1 VSIKPKNDAVARTSL
16 SVAFTVG
23 LYGAAFGAAGVTA
36 GFTIL
41 QTCLLS
47 ILLFSGASQFAVVG
61 IMGAGGSAISAIA
74 TATLLGFRNAL
85 YGLQMAPILKV
96 TGLKRILSAQITID
110 ESTAVSTLQENDVD
124 RKRGFYLTG
133 IGVYVFW
140 NLFTYLGALGASAI
154 GDPAV
159 WGLDAAVPAAFCGL
173 VWPRLKDKKQFLI
186 SALAIVLALSL
197 TPITAAG
204 IPIIT
209 TVLLAIIYWVEKMSA
224 IWIAVIGSSI
234 TAFLNKYIG
243 HSVPEKWLDR
253 PRFKRINTLVPI
265 VLLSAL
271 VGVQTFATKKEIVI
285 DQRFAGVLVALIAL
299 KLKASFPIV
308 VASAAITS
316 AAIYNLF

>member
-1 VSIKPKNDAVARTSL
+1 VSVNPNRNQVDRTAL

-36 GFTIL
+36 GFSIL

-61 IMGAGGSAISAIA
+61 IMGAGGSAVSAIA

-96 TGLKRILSAQITID
+96 KGLKRILAAQITID
-110 ESTAVSTLQENDVD
+110 ESTAVATLQENDAD
-124 RKRGFYLTG
+124 RRRGFYVTG
-133 IGVYVFW
+133 IGVFVFW
-140 NLFTYLGALGASAI
+140 NLFTFLGALGASAI

-173 VWPRLKDKKQFLI
+173 IWPRLKNKTHFI
-186 SALAIVLALSL
+186 VSAVAIAWALLL

-209 TVLLAIIYWVEKMSA
+209 TVLLA
-224 IWIAVIGSSI
+224 VIFG
-234 TAFLNKYIG
+234 L
-243 HSVPEKWLDR
+243 
-253 PRFKRINTLVPI
+253 
-265 VLLSAL
+265 
-271 VGVQTFATKKEIVI
+271 KK
-285 DQRFAGVLVALIAL
+285 
-299 KLKASFPIV
+299 
-308 VASAAITS
+308 
-316 AAIYNLF
+316 

>member
-1 VSIKPKNDAVARTSL
+1 MSVNPKRNQVDRTAL

-36 GFTIL
+36 GFSIL

-61 IMGAGGSAISAIA
+61 IMGAGGSAVSAIA

-96 TGLKRILSAQITID
+96 KGLKRILAAQITID
-110 ESTAVSTLQENDVD
+110 ESTAVATLQENDAD
-124 RKRGFYLTG
+124 RRRGFYVTG
-133 IGVYVFW
+133 IGVFVFW
-140 NLFTYLGALGASAI
+140 NLFTFLGALGASAI

-173 VWPRLKDKKQFLI
+173 IWPRLKNKTHFVV
-186 SALAIVLALSL
+186 SAVAIAWALLL

-209 TVLLAIIYWVEKMSA
+209 TVLLA
-224 IWIAVIGSSI
+224 VIFG
-234 TAFLNKYIG
+234 L
-243 HSVPEKWLDR
+243 
-253 PRFKRINTLVPI
+253 
-265 VLLSAL
+265 
-271 VGVQTFATKKEIVI
+271 KK
-285 DQRFAGVLVALIAL
+285 
-299 KLKASFPIV
+299 
-308 VASAAITS
+308 
-316 AAIYNLF
+316 

>member
-1 VSIKPKNDAVARTSL
+1 MSINPKKNPVDRTAL

-36 GFTIL
+36 GFSIL

-96 TGLKRILSAQITID
+96 RGLKRVLAAQITID
-110 ESTAVSTLQENDVD
+110 ESTAVSTLQENDED

-133 IGVYVFW
+133 IGVYIFW

-154 GDPAV
+154 GDPSV

-173 VWPRLKDKKQFLI
+173 IWPRLKNKKQFLV
-186 SALAIVLALSL
+186 SAIAIAWALLL
-197 TPITAAG
+197 TPLTPAG

-209 TVLLAIIYWVEKMSA
+209 TVLLA
-224 IWIAVIGSSI
+224 VIFG
-234 TAFLNKYIG
+234 ARK
-243 HSVPEKWLDR
+243 
-253 PRFKRINTLVPI
+253 
-265 VLLSAL
+265 
-271 VGVQTFATKKEIVI
+271 
-285 DQRFAGVLVALIAL
+285 
-299 KLKASFPIV
+299 
-308 VASAAITS
+308 
-316 AAIYNLF
+316 

>member
-1 VSIKPKNDAVARTSL
+1 MIEDWLDYSVGVSIKPKNDAVARTSL

-209 TVLLAIIYWVEKMSA
+209 TVLLAIIFGW
-224 IWIAVIGSSI
+224 
-234 TAFLNKYIG
+234 
-243 HSVPEKWLDR
+243 
-253 PRFKRINTLVPI
+253 
-265 VLLSAL
+265 
-271 VGVQTFATKKEIVI
+271 KK
-285 DQRFAGVLVALIAL
+285 
-299 KLKASFPIV
+299 
-308 VASAAITS
+308 
-316 AAIYNLF
+316 

>member
-1 VSIKPKNDAVARTSL
+1 MSIKPKNDALSRTSL
-16 SVAFTVG
+16 SVAFAVG

-36 GFTIL
+36 GFSIL

-47 ILLFSGASQFAVVG
+47 LLLFSGASQFAVVG

-85 YGLQMAPILKV
+85 YGLQLAPILKV

-110 ESTAVSTLQENDVD
+110 ESTAVSTMQENNDDKV
-124 RKRGFYLTG
+124 RGFYLTG

-186 SALAIVLALSL
+186 SALAIILALCL
-197 TPITAAG
+197 TPISAAG
-204 IPIIT
+204 VPIIA
-209 TVLLAIIYWVEKMSA
+209 TVLLAIIFGW
-224 IWIAVIGSSI
+224 
-234 TAFLNKYIG
+234 
-243 HSVPEKWLDR
+243 
-253 PRFKRINTLVPI
+253 
-265 VLLSAL
+265 
-271 VGVQTFATKKEIVI
+271 KK
-285 DQRFAGVLVALIAL
+285 
-299 KLKASFPIV
+299 
-308 VASAAITS
+308 
-316 AAIYNLF
+316 

>member
-1 VSIKPKNDAVARTSL
+1 VSIKPTNDALSRTSL

-36 GFTIL
+36 GFSIL

-47 ILLFSGASQFAVVG
+47 LLLFSGASQFAVVG
-61 IMGAGGSAISAIA
+61 IMGAGGSALSAIA

-85 YGLQMAPILKV
+85 YGLQLAPILRV

-110 ESTAVSTLQENDVD
+110 ESTAVSTMQENNDDKV
-124 RKRGFYLTG
+124 RGFYLTG

-140 NLFTYLGALGASAI
+140 NLFTYVGALGASAI

-186 SALAIVLALSL
+186 SALAIFLALTL

-204 IPIIT
+204 VPIIT
-209 TVLLAIIYWVEKMSA
+209 TVLLAIFFGW
-224 IWIAVIGSSI
+224 
-234 TAFLNKYIG
+234 
-243 HSVPEKWLDR
+243 
-253 PRFKRINTLVPI
+253 
-265 VLLSAL
+265 
-271 VGVQTFATKKEIVI
+271 KK
-285 DQRFAGVLVALIAL
+285 
-299 KLKASFPIV
+299 
-308 VASAAITS
+308 
-316 AAIYNLF
+316 

>member
-1 VSIKPKNDAVARTSL
+1 MSVNPKKNQVDRTAL

-36 GFTIL
+36 GFSIL

-61 IMGAGGSAISAIA
+61 IMGAGGSAVSAIA

-96 TGLKRILSAQITID
+96 KGLNRILAAQITID
-110 ESTAVSTLQENDVD
+110 ESTAVATLQENDAD
-124 RKRGFYLTG
+124 RRRGFYITG

-140 NLFTYLGALGASAI
+140 NLFTFLGALGASAI
-154 GDPAV
+154 GDPSV

-173 VWPRLKDKKQFLI
+173 IWPRLKNKTHFVVSAVAIAWALI
-186 SALAIVLALSL
+186 L

-209 TVLLAIIYWVEKMSA
+209 TVLLA
-224 IWIAVIGSSI
+224 VIFG
-234 TAFLNKYIG
+234 L
-243 HSVPEKWLDR
+243 
-253 PRFKRINTLVPI
+253 
-265 VLLSAL
+265 
-271 VGVQTFATKKEIVI
+271 KK
-285 DQRFAGVLVALIAL
+285 
-299 KLKASFPIV
+299 
-308 VASAAITS
+308 
-316 AAIYNLF
+316 

>member
-1 VSIKPKNDAVARTSL
+1 VSINPNRKQVDRTAL

-36 GFTIL
+36 GFSIL

-61 IMGAGGSAISAIA
+61 IMGAGGSAVSAIA

-96 TGLKRILSAQITID
+96 KGLKRILAAQITID
-110 ESTAVSTLQENDVD
+110 ESTAVATLQENDAD
-124 RKRGFYLTG
+124 RRRGFYVTG
-133 IGVYVFW
+133 IGVFVFW
-140 NLFTYLGALGASAI
+140 NLFTFLGALGASAI

-173 VWPRLKDKKQFLI
+173 IWPRLKNKTHFVV
-186 SALAIVLALSL
+186 SAIAIAWALLL

-209 TVLLAIIYWVEKMSA
+209 TVIL
-224 IWIAVIGSSI
+224 AVIFG
-234 TAFLNKYIG
+234 L
-243 HSVPEKWLDR
+243 
-253 PRFKRINTLVPI
+253 
-265 VLLSAL
+265 
-271 VGVQTFATKKEIVI
+271 KK
-285 DQRFAGVLVALIAL
+285 
-299 KLKASFPIV
+299 
-308 VASAAITS
+308 
-316 AAIYNLF
+316 